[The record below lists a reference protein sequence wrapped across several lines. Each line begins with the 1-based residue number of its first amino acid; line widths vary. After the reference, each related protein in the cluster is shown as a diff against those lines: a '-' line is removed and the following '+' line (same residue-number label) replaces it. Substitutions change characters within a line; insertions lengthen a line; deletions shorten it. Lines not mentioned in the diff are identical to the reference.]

1 MASIS
6 EGNASGA
13 RIYARLGHD
22 RMARPQSATP
32 DSPQTATV
40 ETVTLNRIGDFLEL
54 DFGRLFLWLRK
65 GVLAMATAGLLGAVA
80 GGAFGV
86 LMPPRYSVSTDILI
100 DPVSLKVVGD
110 DLYQQTGQIDSGI
123 LAARSKLRVLTSGN
137 VYARVVDALALT
149 TDKEFYDPSPRF
161 SLTGLLGLSRP
172 DSGEPA
178 DPRNA
183 AIAALAKKVVTKAD
197 DTSFVAALK
206 VTTLDGDKSM
216 RIANAIVAAFREELA
231 KAEADGAARTAQSL
245 NERLDA
251 LKVAATEA
259 EQKVVDYR
267 KANGLAASS
276 SGELVSTQT
285 MSQLASQV
293 VEAQSRLI
301 SAQSAYDELVAAGR
315 NASSNDPAT
324 ATSLSAARANVANL
338 KSQLESQSSIY
349 GPRHPSITKLQ
360 SELGNAELEL
370 TQEIARLVGGAKA
383 AVDEA
388 RTALAALEAKQGSL
402 QSSVFSD
409 NALQVG
415 LRELERDAA
424 SKVTIYE
431 AFLSR
436 AREVTEREQIDT
448 SNVRVIST
456 ALPPTDRS
464 WPPSTPVLIVLG
476 LVGGIVAGAL
486 LSIVLGMRRDLKAG
500 RESGAV

>member
-6 EGNASGA
+6 EGNVSGA

-22 RMARPQSATP
+22 RAVRP
-32 DSPQTATV
+32 PQAIPEAANSVAV
-40 ETVTLNRIGDFLEL
+40 ETITLNRIGDFLEL
-54 DFGRLFLWLRK
+54 DFGRLYLWLRK

-86 LMPPRYSVSTDILI
+86 MTPPRFTVSTDLLI
-100 DPVSLKVVGD
+100 DPTSLKVVGD
-110 DLYQQTGQIDSGI
+110 DLYQQSGQNDSGI

-137 VYARVVDALALT
+137 VFARVVDTLGLT
-149 TDKEFYDPSPRF
+149 ADTEFYDPTPHF
-161 SLTGLLGLSRP
+161 SLGALLGKAPSNA
-172 DSGEPA
+172 EPS

-183 AIAALAKKVVTKAD
+183 AIAALAKKVDAKAD
-197 DTSFVAALK
+197 DGSFVASLK
-206 VTTLDGDKSM
+206 VTTLNGDKSM
-216 RIANAIVAAFREELA
+216 RIADAMVTAFREELA

-245 NERLDA
+245 NDRLDA
-251 LKVAATEA
+251 LKSAATDA

-267 KANGLAASS
+267 KAHGLAASS

-285 MSQLASQV
+285 MSQIATQV
-293 VEAQSRLI
+293 IDAQSRLI
-301 SAQSAYDELVAAGR
+301 SAQSAYDEIVAAGQ
-315 NASSNDPAT
+315 NASSNDPTT
-324 ATSLSAARANVANL
+324 ATSLSAVRAKVADL
-338 KSQLESQSSIY
+338 KSQLESQSRVY
-349 GPRHPSITKLQ
+349 GPRHPAITKLQ
-360 SELGNAELEL
+360 SELGNAQTELN
-370 TQEIARLVGGAKA
+370 QEIGRLVGGAKA

-388 RTALAALEAKQGSL
+388 RTALAALEGKQGTL
-402 QSSVFSD
+402 ESSVFSD

-456 ALPPTDRS
+456 PLPPTDRS
-464 WPPSTPVLIVLG
+464 WPPSTPVLVILG
-476 LVGGIVAGAL
+476 LFGGIVAGAL
-486 LSIVLGMRRDLKAG
+486 ASIVLGIRRDLKAG
-500 RESGAV
+500 RQSGAA

>member
-6 EGNASGA
+6 EGNVSGA

-22 RMARPQSATP
+22 RAARPQPTAPEATGAV
-32 DSPQTATV
+32 QV
-40 ETVTLNRIGDFLEL
+40 ETITLNRIGDFLEL

-80 GGAFGV
+80 GGVFGV
-86 LMPPRYSVSTDILI
+86 MAPPKFSVSTDILI

-137 VYARVVDALALT
+137 VLARVVDSLSLSA
-149 TDKEFYDPSPRF
+149 DKEFYDPTPRF
-161 SLTGLLGLSRP
+161 SIGGLLGLSRP
-172 DSGEPA
+172 DAEPS

-183 AIAALAKKVVTKAD
+183 AISALAKKVDAKAD
-197 DTSFVAALK
+197 DTSFVASLK

-216 RIANAIVAAFREELA
+216 RIADAVVAAFREELA

-245 NERLDA
+245 NDRLDA

-267 KANGLAASS
+267 AANGLAASA

-293 VEAQSRLI
+293 VDAQSRLI

-315 NASSNDPAT
+315 NAASSDPTA
-324 ATSLSAARANVANL
+324 ATSLSAVRAKVAEL
-338 KSQLESQSSIY
+338 KSQLESQSRIY
-349 GPRHPSITKLQ
+349 GPRHPSITKLE
-360 SELGNAELEL
+360 SELGNAESEL
-370 TQEIARLVGGAKA
+370 TQEISRLVGGAKA

-388 RTALAALEAKQGSL
+388 RTALAALEARQGSL

-456 ALPPTDRS
+456 PLPPTDRS
-464 WPPSTPVLIVLG
+464 WPPSTPVLVVLG
-476 LVGGIVAGAL
+476 LVGGLVIGAL
-486 LSIVLGMRRDLKAG
+486 LSIVLGIRRDLKAG
-500 RESGAV
+500 RDSAAA